1 MLNQNN
7 KSASLAK
14 NMLQAPKLDI
24 KVSLNDN
31 YVIIVSLSFV
41 LMVFYAIFETSF
53 LKLWCYSPFLTLRSD
68 FILKLGQK
76 RPKFIH
82 LVLLMKKGQTP
93 KVIKLNMRNMF
104 IWLIL
109 TFLNS
114 CPPVMTSLTQNWFK
128 KDLNLYIMYQQW

>member
-7 KSASLAK
+7 ESASLAK

-53 LKLWCYSPFLTLRSD
+53 LKL
-68 FILKLGQK
+68 
-76 RPKFIH
+76 
-82 LVLLMKKGQTP
+82 
-93 KVIKLNMRNMF
+93 
-104 IWLIL
+104 
-109 TFLNS
+109 
-114 CPPVMTSLTQNWFK
+114 
-128 KDLNLYIMYQQW
+128 